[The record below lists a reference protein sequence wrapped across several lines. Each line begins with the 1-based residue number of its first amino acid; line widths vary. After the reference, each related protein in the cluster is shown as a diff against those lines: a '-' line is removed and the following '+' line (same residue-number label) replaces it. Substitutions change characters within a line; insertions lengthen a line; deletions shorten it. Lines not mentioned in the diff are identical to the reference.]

1 MMKRRYI
8 KMLSLA
14 VSMFF
19 CLGAATLA
27 KATVPTYRTV
37 TEVYDWGATISRVIV
52 DLGQDVQADAV
63 TPDIFKVY
71 VKRNVPQEKGST
83 QAEELEKKLSASD
96 KVAKGIEGYREITKV
111 YVADQDGKP
120 APNGRYVT
128 IELQVGPTVILGS
141 PLNFS
146 MKTMLNQW
154 IQCDYTITQTKEIK
168 TQSGQLKGLVVTK
181 SAGNIRPV
189 VDEFTFGEQTND
201 NITLHY
207 ASFTPVKGQTKKP
220 LIIWLHGMGEGG
232 TDPSLTIAANKAC
245 AFATPQ
251 IQAYF
256 GGAYVLAPQASTF
269 WMDGFKSF
277 GDGTSKYEKSLMALI
292 KNYVASHEDIDPRRI
307 YLGGDS
313 NGGYMTMVL
322 IRDYPEYFAAAFPTC
337 EALRDDLISDQEI
350 QKLKNIPIWF
360 TAAKT
365 DPVVPVA
372 DYVVATHR
380 RLVAAGAPNVQ
391 LSLFDNV
398 HDTTGLYHD
407 ADGKP
412 FEYMGHWSWIYV
424 YNNECV
430 TTIAGKKVT
439 LMEWLAAQKL
449 Q

>member
-1 MMKRRYI
+1 
-8 KMLSLA
+8 MLSLA
-14 VSMFF
+14 ASMVL
-19 CLGAATLA
+19 CLGASTFA
-27 KATVPTYRTV
+27 KAEEPTYRTV
-37 TEVYDWGATISRVIV
+37 TEVYDWGAAISRVIV
-52 DLGQDVQADAV
+52 DLGKDVKTDSVTQD
-63 TPDIFKVY
+63 TFKVY
-71 VKRNVPQEKGST
+71 VKRNVPQEKGSA
-83 QAEELEKKLSASD
+83 QAEELEKKLSASE
-96 KVAKGIEGYREITKV
+96 KAEKGIEGYREITKA
-111 YVADQDGKP
+111 YVADKDGNMAK
-120 APNGRYVT
+120 AGRYVA
-128 IELQVGPTVILGS
+128 IEMKVSPTLMLAS

-154 IQCDYTITQTKEIK
+154 IQCDYTITQIKDIQTKLGK
-168 TQSGQLKGLVVTK
+168 LKGLVVTK
-181 SAGNIRPV
+181 SAGNLRPV

-207 ASFTPVKGQTKKP
+207 ASFTSVKGQKKNP

-232 TDPSLTIAANKAC
+232 TDPSLTITANKAC

-251 IQAYF
+251 IQSYF
-256 GGAYVLAPQASTF
+256 GGAYVLAPQTPTF

-292 KNYVASHEDIDPRRI
+292 NNYVARHEDIDPKRI

-337 EALRDDLISDQEI
+337 EALADKLISDQEI
-350 QKLKNIPIWF
+350 QKMKNTPIWF

-372 DYVVATHR
+372 DYVVPTHQ
-380 RLVAAGAPNVQ
+380 RLLAAGAQKVY

-398 HDTTGLYHD
+398 HDTTGLYND
-407 ADGKP
+407 ATGKP

-430 TTIAGKKVT
+430 NTIDSRKVT

-449 Q
+449 K